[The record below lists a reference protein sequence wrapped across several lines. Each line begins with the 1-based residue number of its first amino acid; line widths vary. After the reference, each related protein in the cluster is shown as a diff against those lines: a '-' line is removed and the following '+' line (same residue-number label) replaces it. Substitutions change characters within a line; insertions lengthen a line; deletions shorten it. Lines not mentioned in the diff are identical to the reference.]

1 MQSQQQK
8 TSFLS
13 RLRKEK
19 LQNAK
24 ESTSTIAK
32 GKLILQVIYTSN
44 FNLHSVFSTYFR
56 RNLGMPW
63 EKLESLL
70 DGEAFPL

>member
-32 GKLILQVIYTSN
+32 GKLIL
-44 FNLHSVFSTYFR
+44 
-56 RNLGMPW
+56 
-63 EKLESLL
+63 
-70 DGEAFPL
+70 